1 MSIIMLICYYV
12 FDFLLCLF
20 GLQRY
25 EGSAVSPI
33 PKNSEIA
40 QKQAFGAVD

>member
-1 MSIIMLICYYV
+1 MSLTYSV
-12 FDFLLCLF
+12 FLR
-20 GLQRY
+20 LQRY

-40 QKQAFGAVD
+40 LKRAFGAIGKEENT